1 MTDVHTSSPEQGIPF
16 RSAVDALSRWYEL
29 RERHHRICEPTPL
42 APEERLGMQEVR
54 NFLDA
59 SSKATSL
66 QGAINAL
73 WVAAA
78 SGELM
83 HADLMETL
91 ALLGEAAALVAEVA
105 YVAEEIDHRLHLAD
119 LAEATAGGKPARR
132 RRSERHDD
140 KRKAEA

>member
-1 MTDVHTSSPEQGIPF
+1 MTEVRTSSPEQGIPF

-29 RERHHRICEPTPL
+29 RERHHRLFEPTPL
-42 APEERLGMQEVR
+42 PPEERRELEAVR
-54 NFLDA
+54 GFLDA
-59 SSKATSL
+59 SGKATSL

-73 WVAAA
+73 WVAVS
-78 SGELM
+78 SGELLRS
-83 HADLMETL
+83 DLMETL

-105 YVAEEIDHRLHLAD
+105 YTAEEIDYRLHLAD

>member
-1 MTDVHTSSPEQGIPF
+1 MTDVRSSSPEQGIPF

-29 RERHHRICEPTPL
+29 RERHHRLFEPTPL
-42 APEERLGMQEVR
+42 PPEERRELEAARGL
-54 NFLDA
+54 LDGPG
-59 SSKATSL
+59 KAASL

-73 WVAAA
+73 WVAVS
-78 SGELM
+78 SGELS

-91 ALLGEAAALVAEVA
+91 ALLGEAAALMAKVVHA
-105 YVAEEIDHRLHLAD
+105 AEEIDYRLH
-119 LAEATAGGKPARR
+119 LAEATAAGKPARR